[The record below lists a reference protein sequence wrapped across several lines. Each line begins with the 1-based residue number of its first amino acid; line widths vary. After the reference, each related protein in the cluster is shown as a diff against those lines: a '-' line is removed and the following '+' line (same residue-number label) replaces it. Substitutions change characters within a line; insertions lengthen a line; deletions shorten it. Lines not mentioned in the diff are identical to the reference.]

1 MNDVLEMTESAR
13 VTDVRGLTAETLPQL
28 LYLEDQRWSEKGIAM
43 RQKELGIWREYS
55 WKDCRDSSRSIAL
68 GLINLGLEEN
78 DLVAILGY
86 GCPEWFWCE
95 LAVQAVGGSVLGLEP
110 SNTAEQVR
118 ERLRRFEPRILM
130 AQDQEQVDKA
140 LEVAA
145 SIPSLRKIVYWR
157 GKGLQHYSDPLLVSL
172 SGMMSTGTP
181 PGAMDEFER
190 RLRRGTKTDLAIS
203 GSMLTAKGES
213 KSWSASH
220 GLLLD
225 SARTAI
231 AMHPVTWRDEYVCG
245 LSPAWFFE
253 QGLGLGVSLLAGQRL
268 NFAERAETIT
278 MDFREI
284 SPQVVLYPAPSWEAI
299 AQAIDSRMTAGGRLK
314 KTLYR
319 LVLAGRDK
327 RSGAGNG
334 NHVRP
339 APRPI
344 LNRAIGPLLPRP
356 LRDKHGLNR
365 ARVAYAA
372 VGTLSPQ
379 AADIFHALGIR
390 VQPVFA
396 SSQDGIVECA
406 PPEELAI
413 T

>member
-28 LYLEDQRWSEKGIAM
+28 FYLQDQRWSEKGIAM

-203 GSMLTAKGES
+203 GSMLTANGES

-225 SARTAI
+225 SARTAM
-231 AMHPVTWRDEYVCG
+231 ATHPVTWRDEYVCG

-299 AQAIDSRMTAGGRLK
+299 AQAIDTRMTAGGRLK

-319 LVLAGRDK
+319 LSLAG
-327 RSGAGNG
+327 
-334 NHVRP
+334 
-339 APRPI
+339 RPI

-372 VGTLSPQ
+372 ASTLSLQ
-379 AADIFHALGIR
+379 AADIFNALGIR